1 MYSNVKEILPCIL
14 LSLIFKQNFALSH
27 IPQRQEKDCLNC
39 GTIVQ
44 GRYCHNCG
52 QENVVPKESF
62 WHMVTHFAYD
72 ITHFDSNFFKTL
84 KDLIFRPG
92 FLSKEYMRG
101 RRTSY
106 LHPIKM
112 YVFTSALFFLLFF
125 SIFTNNNSVLKVS
138 SPDDL
143 SGPQR
148 LEMLAD
154 MEEAIRK
161 DSVKFKADSTWEI
174 KLAKLE
180 QMRDT
185 TKPITWDDV
194 NQLGQDMV
202 TINFSGTHGDYETVE
217 EYDSIQKTLPKAE
230 RDGWFRTRLI
240 RKEINI
246 NNKYKS
252 DPKAAAQKLGQSVLH
267 KLPYMLFVSLPLF
280 ALILKLLYIR
290 RKQFYYADHG
300 VFTIHLYIFSFILL
314 LIVFTM
320 SELRDL
326 THWNFM
332 GWIIGVLILGLFFYL
347 YRAMKVFYGQ
357 RWHKTLIKFL
367 LTAIFSL
374 LMMVILLA
382 IFFFFS
388 AYAL

>member
-1 MYSNVKEILPCIL
+1 MPACIL
-14 LSLIFKQNFALSH
+14 LYLIFKQNFALSH

-44 GRYCHNCG
+44 GRYCHKCG

-62 WHMVTHFAYD
+62 WHMVTHFVYD
-72 ITHFDSNFFKTL
+72 ITHFDSNFFTTL
-84 KDLIFRPG
+84 KDLIFKPG
-92 FLSKEYMRG
+92 FLSREYMKG
-101 RRTSY
+101 RRASY

-112 YVFTSALFFLLFF
+112 YVFTSAIFFLLFF
-125 SIFTNNNSVLKVS
+125 SVFTNSESVLKMS
-138 SPDDL
+138 SPNDL
-143 SGPQR
+143 SGTER
-148 LEMLAD
+148 LKVLAD
-154 MEEAIRK
+154 IENEIRD
-161 DSVKFKADSTWEI
+161 DSVRLKADSSWEK

-180 QMRDT
+180 QMKDT
-185 TKPITWDDV
+185 TRPVSWDDF
-194 NQLGQDMV
+194 NDLGQDMV
-202 TINFSGTHGDYETVE
+202 EINISGTRNKYKTVE
-217 EYDSIQKTLPKAE
+217 EYDSIQKTLPKVE

-240 RKEINI
+240 RKELNI
-246 NNKYKS
+246 NNKFRAN
-252 DPKAAAQKLGQSVLH
+252 PKAAAEKLSQSVLH

-314 LIVFTM
+314 LIVFSM
-320 SELRDL
+320 SELRDM
-326 THWNFM
+326 TGWNFM
-332 GWIIGVLILGLFFYL
+332 GWVIGILILGLFVYL

-357 RWHKTLIKFL
+357 RWHKTLVKFL
-367 LTAIFSL
+367 LTAAFSL

>member
-1 MYSNVKEILPCIL
+1 
-14 LSLIFKQNFALSH
+14 LSH

-44 GRYCHNCG
+44 GRYCHKCG

-62 WHMVTHFAYD
+62 WHMVTHFVYD
-72 ITHFDSNFFKTL
+72 ITHFDSNFFTTL
-84 KDLIFRPG
+84 KDLIFKPG
-92 FLSKEYMRG
+92 FLSREYMSGKRA
-101 RRTSY
+101 SY

-112 YVFTSALFFLLFF
+112 YVFTSAIFFLLFF
-125 SIFTNNNSVLKVS
+125 SVFTNKDSMVKME

-143 SGPQR
+143 SGARR
-148 LEMLAD
+148 LEVLAD
-154 MEEAIRK
+154 IEDEIRK
-161 DSVKFKADSTWEI
+161 DSVKLKADSSWEK

-180 QMRDT
+180 QMKDT
-185 TKPITWDDV
+185 TRVMTWDDFYD
-194 NQLGQDMV
+194 LGHDMI
-202 TINFSGTHGDYETVE
+202 TINFSGSHDRYKTVE

-240 RKEINI
+240 RKELNI
-246 NNKYKS
+246 NNKYRS
-252 DPKAAAQKLGQSVLH
+252 NPKAAWEKLSQSVLH
-267 KLPYMLFVSLPLF
+267 NLPYMLFVSLPLF

-314 LIVFTM
+314 LIVFSM
-320 SELRDL
+320 SELRDV
-326 THWNFM
+326 TGWNFM
-332 GWIIGVLILGLFFYL
+332 GWVIGILILGLFFYL
-347 YRAMKVFYGQ
+347 YRAMKFFYGQ

-367 LTAIFSL
+367 LTTVFSL